1 MPPTL
6 AALLLPD
13 LPVQLEQQR
22 RGLELPLL
30 IPHPVDSGVIFARSR
45 EAAAAGVQIGMSLY
59 QAQQMFPLGRVV
71 DPDEH
76 AYHACHSAVQA
87 ALQAYTPLIETVTLG
102 EFLIDVR
109 GIAKQA
115 SGTPAAGEQTRL
127 VSLAAELGAAAQ
139 AASGLE
145 VRVGLAAGKFT
156 ASQAA
161 RQAAGSGVGHSELV
175 VPPGEEARFLAPL
188 PIDVLP
194 NLPGEM
200 RRRLHLLDLHTLG
213 DLAALRKVAVLRQFG
228 GEISSLYE
236 LARGHDPRPLNPD
249 VPPLRLVRSLRLTSP
264 VEQRQPLL
272 NAIQRLCWQL
282 SKTLNHKGY
291 HAEALKLTLYAADGT
306 RSELGQAAKP
316 PTSDEARLSRL
327 AAVLLGRLPVAA
339 PVAVV
344 AVSVY
349 PLRSWHLGLQQVAL
363 AQAGVPARQVRFEET
378 LQLLIHRFGAAV
390 VRVASLL
397 GPPVPVRVEVTL
409 DRAGLPG
416 RLEVGGQAFFLEV
429 VDQWREEQSWWDR
442 PLRRDYFRVTMP
454 DGSPRKIFQNLVTGD
469 WYLDR
474 SWPLL

>member
-1 MPPTL
+1 MLAPI

-13 LPVQLEQQR
+13 LPIQLEQQR
-22 RGLELPLL
+22 RGADLPLL
-30 IPHPVDSGVIFARSR
+30 IPHPVDGSVIYARSP
-45 EAAAAGVQIGMSLY
+45 EAAEAGVQIGMSLY
-59 QAQQMFPLGRVV
+59 QAQQMFPLAQVV
-71 DPDEH
+71 EPDEH

-87 ALQAYTPLIETVTLG
+87 ALQAYTPLIETVGLG
-102 EFLIDVR
+102 EFLVDTR
-109 GIAKQA
+109 GIAQP
-115 SGTPAAGEQTRL
+115 PAAPSHSRPLAG
-127 VSLAAELGAAAQ
+127 LAAELGAAAR
-139 AASGLE
+139 AASGLD

-156 ASQAA
+156 AEQAA
-161 RQAAGSGVGHSELV
+161 RQAGRLGEDLGELV

-188 PIDVLP
+188 PISVLP
-194 NLPGEM
+194 HLPGEM

-213 DLAALRKVAVLRQFG
+213 DLAALRKAAVLRQFG
-228 GEISSLYE
+228 GDISGLYE

-264 VEQRQPLL
+264 VHQRQPLL

-306 RSELGQAAKP
+306 RTELGQAAKP

-327 AAVLLGRLPVAA
+327 AAVLLGRLPVDA
-339 PVAVV
+339 PVAIV

-349 PLRSWHLGLQQVAL
+349 PLRAWHLGLHQVAL
-363 AQAGVPARQVRFEET
+363 REAGVPARQVRFEEV

-397 GPPVPVRVEVTL
+397 GPPVPVRVEVSLT
-409 DRAGLPG
+409 RAGLPG
-416 RLEVGGQAFFLEV
+416 RLEVGEQSYALEV

-442 PLRRDYFRVTMP
+442 PLRRDYVRVTMP
-454 DGSPRKIFQNLVTGD
+454 DGSPRKLFQNLVNGD